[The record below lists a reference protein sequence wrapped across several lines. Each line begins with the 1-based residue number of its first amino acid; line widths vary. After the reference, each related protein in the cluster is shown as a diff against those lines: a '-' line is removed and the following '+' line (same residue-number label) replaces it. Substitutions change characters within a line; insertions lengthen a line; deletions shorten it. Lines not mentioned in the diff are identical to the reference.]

1 MEPYVTTIANRE
13 AIFTEDGIKVG
24 YLVLPFDKMSNV
36 KFRKGGEQGF
46 IFDYEGRNVFI
57 PCSDEEKGAMMPF
70 FSIVALKD
78 RERHEE
84 EERRK
89 KEEEE
94 RRRQE
99 EELRRKQLEE
109 QDALDTL
116 DFLTVS
122 MLDPVEAVKETK
134 EETPQVE
141 IENTVQEE
149 PEKEQPQENPMTD
162 LYEPS
167 GDSPYYDGRYDN
179 NINQNSFEPD
189 LLQLE
194 DSNLDFTPQEMQQNI
209 MNPENIPLDIIQ
221 SVKQPEVQ
229 QQKQYQIQLP
239 SDMMEP
245 QQVQQNSNLAYQPNK
260 IDQQSI
266 PVNQEEKPNILKS
279 FWSVGRLVMG
289 ILAIL
294 ACAFIVF
301 QSYKYGAITILL
313 TNKTFVSHVAVN
325 LIIAVLLLIG
335 GIIGIITHKS
345 TKKLSCILP
354 TIMFAIG
361 AGLGGYEWNN
371 NYNYVRVWAIIAL
384 FFTLFY
390 LFCSIRNPRKKKV

>member
-1 MEPYVTTIANRE
+1 
-13 AIFTEDGIKVG
+13 
-24 YLVLPFDKMSNV
+24 
-36 KFRKGGEQGF
+36 
-46 IFDYEGRNVFI
+46 
-57 PCSDEEKGAMMPF
+57 
-70 FSIVALKD
+70 
-78 RERHEE
+78 
-84 EERRK
+84 
-89 KEEEE
+89 
-94 RRRQE
+94 
-99 EELRRKQLEE
+99 
-109 QDALDTL
+109 
-116 DFLTVS
+116 
-122 MLDPVEAVKETK
+122 MLDPVEAVEETK
-134 EETPQVE
+134 KETPQVE
-141 IENTVQEE
+141 VENTVQEE
-149 PEKEQPQENPMTD
+149 PEKEQPQENPMTNM
-162 LYEPS
+162 YGPS
-167 GDSPYYDGRYDN
+167 MDSPSYDGRYDN

-194 DSNLDFTPQEMQQNI
+194 DSNPDFTPQEMQQNI
-209 MNPENIPLDIIQ
+209 INPENIPLDIIQ

-229 QQKQYQIQLP
+229 QPKQYQIQLP

-335 GIIGIITHKS
+335 GIIGIVTHKS

-354 TIMFAIG
+354 TLMFAIG
-361 AGLGGYEWNN
+361 VGLGGYEWNN
-371 NYNYVRVWAIIAL
+371 NYNYVRIWAIIAL
-384 FFTLFY
+384 VFTLFY
-390 LFCSIRNPRKKKV
+390 LFCSIMNPRKKKV